1 MESTFS
7 IQQLNNRDRAV
18 LRAIAQGRCQVSGG
32 CGTTLLIDGLCCA
45 DQFVGARLVHAGL
58 ITVPGQTG
66 PVSLAPT
73 ATLLVQDETTEPSA
87 SGLASVL
94 R

>member
-7 IQQLNNRDRAV
+7 IQLNNRDRAV
-18 LRAIAQGRCQVSGG
+18 LKAIAQGRCQVSGG

-45 DQFVGARLVHAGL
+45 DQFVGSRLAHAGL
-58 ITVPGQTG
+58 ITVPGQSG
-66 PVSLAPT
+66 PVSL
-73 ATLLVQDETTEPSA
+73 SA
-87 SGLASVL
+87 SAMALVAGAL